1 MAGHAYLFLLLN
13 EQISS
18 RKGLLSTDRFYLCY
32 MELTGRRQ
40 MELNRLDYVIMKLL
54 KKKKCTSHFES
65 MTLQE
70 IMRVTGT
77 SRPTTYRKMMNL
89 CKHGYVEKGCKS
101 TNADTFYLLE
111 KGIKITENGGNVH
124 D

>member
-1 MAGHAYLFLLLN
+1 
-13 EQISS
+13 
-18 RKGLLSTDRFYLCY
+18 
-32 MELTGRRQ
+32 

-54 KKKKCTSHFES
+54 KKKNCISYFES

-70 IMRVTGT
+70 IMSVTGT

-89 CKHGYVEKGCKS
+89 CKHEYVAKGCKS

-111 KGIKITENGGNVH
+111 KGINIITSGGNIN

>member
-1 MAGHAYLFLLLN
+1 
-13 EQISS
+13 
-18 RKGLLSTDRFYLCY
+18 
-32 MELTGRRQ
+32 

-54 KKKKCTSHFES
+54 KKKNCTSHFES

-70 IMRVTGT
+70 IMSVTNT

-89 CKHGYVEKGCKS
+89 CNQGYVKKGCMS
-101 TNADTFYLLE
+101 TNADTFYLQE
-111 KGIKITENGGNVH
+111 KAIKLIENGGNEN

>member
-1 MAGHAYLFLLLN
+1 
-13 EQISS
+13 
-18 RKGLLSTDRFYLCY
+18 
-32 MELTGRRQ
+32 

-54 KKKKCTSHFES
+54 KKKGCTSHFES

-70 IMRVTGT
+70 IMRVTNT

-89 CKHGYVEKGCKS
+89 VDMGYVKRGCKS
-101 TNADTFYLLE
+101 TNADTFYLLQ
-111 KGIKITENGGNVH
+111 KGMDIVKNKE

>member
-1 MAGHAYLFLLLN
+1 
-13 EQISS
+13 
-18 RKGLLSTDRFYLCY
+18 
-32 MELTGRRQ
+32 

-54 KKKKCTSHFES
+54 KKKNCISYFES

-70 IMRVTGT
+70 IMSVTST

-89 CKHGYVEKGCKS
+89 YEYGYVGRGCKS
-101 TNADTFYLLE
+101 TNADTFYLLK
-111 KGIKITENGGNVH
+111 KGIDIVESGGMKN